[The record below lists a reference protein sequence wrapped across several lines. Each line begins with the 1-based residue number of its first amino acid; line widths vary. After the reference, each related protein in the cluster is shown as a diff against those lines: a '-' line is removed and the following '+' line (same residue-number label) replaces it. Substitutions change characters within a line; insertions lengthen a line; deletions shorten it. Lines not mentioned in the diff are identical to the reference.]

1 MNRYPALVDGK
12 SGNYGVSFPDLP
24 GCVAMGRT
32 VDEAILNAEESLRE
46 WANDYEARGGRLPRP
61 SPLEALATP
70 EGTQLVTIPL
80 IRQSGTRVRLNVYVD
95 EDVAAFIDDEA
106 RRRNMTRTGTLTWM
120 VRRIAQMGG

>member
-1 MNRYPALVDGK
+1 MGQRLRGAGGK
-12 SGNYGVSFPDLP
+12 
-24 GCVAMGRT
+24 
-32 VDEAILNAEESLRE
+32 LRS
-46 WANDYEARGGRLPRP
+46 P

-70 EGTQLVTIPL
+70 EGTQLVNIPL

-95 EDVAAFIDDEA
+95 EDVASFIDDEA